1 MLKCRK
7 DRQPRARSGSRRL
20 STGAG
25 STRQP
30 PAIRTTLAADAVRCS
45 MAMPMPPAGAA
56 AVVLPVVGRVL
67 LFHYR
72 GFSIIPTP

>member
-1 MLKCRK
+1 
-7 DRQPRARSGSRRL
+7 
-20 STGAG
+20 
-25 STRQP
+25 
-30 PAIRTTLAADAVRCS
+30 